1 MSEFSGYSAV
11 VTGGSMGI
19 GAATARA
26 LCGAGARVT
35 VLDVQDGSELA
46 AALPGCRFAAVD
58 VRDPEAVTRA
68 IDAAADAQD
77 GLDGLV
83 NNAGIGRARLLDATH
98 AEGWDEL
105 IDINLKGAFNC
116 TKAAVPHLRARGG
129 GGIVNLASVAGKN
142 ISLGADVPYTVSK
155 WGMVGF
161 TRHLAYELAPWGIRV
176 NAVFPGPTRTR
187 LVGGGDARPGGA
199 QEKIRERGSARAPD
213 RARGDRER
221 HLVLPFA
228 AGGHVHRRRARR
240 GRWNPARFRQCLR
253 RLLPESGRGAAPS
266 PRWIA
271 RPGAE
276 RSTGS
281 SRP

>member
-35 VLDVQDGSELA
+35 VLDVQDGSALA

-68 IDAAADAQD
+68 IDAAADVQD

-83 NNAGIGRARLLDATH
+83 NNAGISPARLLDATH

-129 GGIVNLASVAGKN
+129 GGIVNLASIAGKN
-142 ISLGADVPYTVSK
+142 ISLGADIPYTVSK

-161 TRHLAYELAPWGIRV
+161 TRHLAYELAPWGIRA

-199 QEKIRERGSARAPD
+199 QEKIASGVPLGRLIEPEEIANAITFFLSPRAAMCTGAELVVDGGILLGSANAYEDYFRN
-213 RARGDRER
+213 RGGE
-221 HLVLPFA
+221 P
-228 AGGHVHRRRARR
+228 
-240 GRWNPARFRQCLR
+240 P
-253 RLLPESGRGAAPS
+253 P
-266 PRWIA
+266 
-271 RPGAE
+271 RPG
-276 RSTGS
+276 G
-281 SRP
+281 

>member
-35 VLDVQDGSELA
+35 ILDVQDGSELA
-46 AALPGCRFAAVD
+46 ASLPGGRFAAVD

-68 IDAAADAQD
+68 VDAAADAQG

-83 NNAGIGRARLLDATH
+83 NNAGISPPRLFDATD

-129 GGIVNLASVAGKN
+129 GGIVNLASTAGKN

-161 TRHLAYELAPWGIRV
+161 TRHLAYELAPWRIRA

-187 LVGGGDARPGGA
+187 LVGRGDARPGGA
-199 QEKIRERGSARAPD
+199 QEKVARGVPLGRLIEPEEIANAITFFLSPRAAMCTGAELVVDGGILLGSANAYED
-213 RARGDRER
+213 YFTARG
-221 HLVLPFA
+221 
-228 AGGHVHRRRARR
+228 GT
-240 GRWNPARFRQCLR
+240 
-253 RLLPESGRGAAPS
+253 APS
-266 PRWIA
+266 KANR
-271 RPGAE
+271 G
-276 RSTGS
+276 
-281 SRP
+281 

>member
-1 MSEFSGYSAV
+1 MSEFSGYSAI

-35 VLDVQDGSELA
+35 VLDVQDGSALA

-83 NNAGIGRARLLDATH
+83 NNAGIGPARLLDATH

-129 GGIVNLASVAGKN
+129 GASSTSPRSPART
-142 ISLGADVPYTVSK
+142 SLSGRTSPIPSRSGEWSGSPGTSPTSSPRGAS
-155 WGMVGF
+155 
-161 TRHLAYELAPWGIRV
+161 
-176 NAVFPGPTRTR
+176 GPTRSSP
-187 LVGGGDARPGGA
+187 ARPGPGSSAGGMPDPAARRRRSRAGVPLGRLIEPEEIANAITFFLSPRAAMCTGA
-199 QEKIRERGSARAPD
+199 ELVVDGGILLGSANAYEDYFRN
-213 RARGDRER
+213 RGGE
-221 HLVLPFA
+221 P
-228 AGGHVHRRRARR
+228 
-240 GRWNPARFRQCLR
+240 P
-253 RLLPESGRGAAPS
+253 P
-266 PRWIA
+266 
-271 RPGAE
+271 RPG
-276 RSTGS
+276 G
-281 SRP
+281 